1 VTASLDREGGSDVE
15 KPADPGT
22 PWQRFVEA
30 TKRVLSVSKEE
41 LEKRELLWKWQKRK
55 KAKKRR
61 RR

>member
-1 VTASLDREGGSDVE
+1 VE